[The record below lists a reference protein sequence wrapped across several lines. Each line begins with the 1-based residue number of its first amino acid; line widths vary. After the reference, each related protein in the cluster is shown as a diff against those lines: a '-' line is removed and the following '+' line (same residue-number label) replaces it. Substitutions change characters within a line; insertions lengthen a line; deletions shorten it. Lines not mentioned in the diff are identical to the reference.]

1 MMPVPVQGSGMAI
14 CSRGTF
20 QKAMKVV
27 VVICSLSYT
36 LFFFVIL
43 WRVRWQFSEKG
54 ERMMA
59 PENERQIILYSFHSF
74 IEE

>member
-36 LFFFVIL
+36 LFFFNLMEGPLAV
-43 WRVRWQFSEKG
+43 F
-54 ERMMA
+54 
-59 PENERQIILYSFHSF
+59 
-74 IEE
+74 